1 MYRSNEKAQTNP
13 RRFDDDDDDDDDD
26 ARETDARAG

>member
-1 MYRSNEKAQTNP
+1 MYLSNEKAYTNP
-13 RRFDDDDDDDDDD
+13 RRFDDEDDDD

>member
-1 MYRSNEKAQTNP
+1 MYLSNEKAYTNP
-13 RRFDDDDDDDDDD
+13 RRFDDDDDDD

>member
-1 MYRSNEKAQTNP
+1 MYLSNEKAYTNP
-13 RRFDDDDDDDDDD
+13 RRFDDDDDDDD

>member
-1 MYRSNEKAQTNP
+1 MYLSNEKAYTNP
-13 RRFDDDDDDDDDD
+13 RRFDDDDDDDA